1 MQFLHSWKIQC
12 VLKPCLQNV
21 VLIGWNRFR
30 FWVFQ
35 LHRCPVGLEK
45 WVETLCEVDLHAA
58 TRLTRCPPLTG
69 TTKHTPT
76 DFKTPTRG
84 SILEIEPLVMWLWL
98 LSLFLC
104 VVKHPWIYE
113 FSKNSWE
120 FIGLGIYRLIH
131 KYYMIFVIVN
141 VILFFTVAGI

>member
-1 MQFLHSWKIQC
+1 MPPKRCVNRLKQIEVLGFSAAQMSNGTWK
-12 VLKPCLQNV
+12 VSRDV
-21 VLIGWNRFR
+21 VWGWPS
-30 FWVFQ
+30 
-35 LHRCPVGLEK
+35 RCN
-45 WVETLCEVDLHAA
+45 TSH
-58 TRLTRCPPLTG
+58 RCPPLTG

-76 DFKTPTRG
+76 DFKTPPRG